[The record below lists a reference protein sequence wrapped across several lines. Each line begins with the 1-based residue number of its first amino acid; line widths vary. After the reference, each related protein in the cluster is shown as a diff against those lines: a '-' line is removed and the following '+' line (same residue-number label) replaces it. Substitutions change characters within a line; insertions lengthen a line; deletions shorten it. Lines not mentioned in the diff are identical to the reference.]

1 MSYDS
6 MKHYQPSLKIG
17 VTHVQPQ
24 PHAPRK
30 SRACAALLPLS
41 FVALALAISAPC
53 VAEELQVRTNYH
65 SIVLYYNPKVRI
77 DGQLRTVREA
87 YHYRDIDALCRDY
100 ITFLKRASGGQ
111 VNFAVAERFELDEF
125 PPETDPDVTF
135 TPENYDEHKRK
146 GYDMFSSGKPDYVAI
161 CRDSRFRIVPRVEA
175 GEVDAVWVFG
185 PDCTGFW
192 ETAMAGKDSYW
203 VNGEAYPEVDCSRRF
218 VVYGFGMASHQG
230 VGFMLEN
237 TAHMAE
243 NILGGRIASGWP
255 AQHEV
260 SGWTT
265 LNLNNPA
272 RARVT
277 RRLNDWEFF
286 TVSDAVHWDTKLTA
300 PGGSQAGLSHFPPT
314 ACVNYGWSAVGINF
328 DAPWHV
334 EHFQTYGGSWR
345 LENGNYSVS
354 SEADASAMLSGSHD
368 LEDEQGKYRVP
379 VIVTDAEIDA
389 GIAVQ
394 SESDGA
400 HAGLLLRCS
409 RYADG
414 ADQVNGYYLEIDPK
428 RDRLELVRLKNGART
443 VLAEHAMRIDPGAV
457 VRLFVSLRGPV
468 IRVAL
473 EASGAPVIT
482 YSEAADPVD
491 GAVGFWSYGGAASFS
506 HLNVVPVIS
515 NYAETWRTY
524 PNLGTNIRTLSP
536 LAWQGD
542 GKSYEDNDYWF
553 AWWYEHLPKNPGTHE
568 VRDPSTGAV
577 LGKALNSW
585 WPYIFDINRFDTPFL
600 PDATLRSAQADATPP
615 ASPSNFRGQA
625 HGAGKIRLDWE
636 EPEDNVGV
644 TRYEVYRDG
653 KLVRETPLR
662 YFTDADPEP
671 GREHTYFVKARD
683 GSGNLSAPA
692 TPVTLST
699 GPSALLPVGV
709 ARVDIT
715 PEYPVRLSGFGFR
728 RAESEGVTQRIW
740 AKALVFAD
748 PTEGPAVLITADN
761 LCVPDDVRSE
771 VAQRLAAK
779 IGLRPER
786 LTITATHTHTA
797 PMLKSVAPTLF
808 SVPIPVQH
816 QANIDRYTREF
827 VDELEEVAL
836 AAAKDIRPARLSW
849 GTGKGQLAMN
859 RRTKG
864 GPVDHDLPALFI
876 RDPDGKVRA
885 VYFSYACHCVTLSN
899 NKISG
904 DWAGFAQD
912 ALEQQFPGAIA
923 LASVG
928 CGADSNPNSGV
939 TGDKVAVC
947 EQQGRTL
954 ADEVVRLSK
963 GSLPPITAVPSIRFA
978 RVDLP
983 LDTPRSREEWET
995 RAKRADAIGFH
1006 ARVNLAR
1013 LDRGESL
1020 PTKLNYPVQTWVFGD
1035 GLAMVFLPGETVVD
1049 YALRLK
1055 REFDHARLW
1064 VNGYSND
1071 GRCYIPSER
1080 VLKEG
1085 GYEGGDA
1092 MVYYDLPQRFAPGL
1106 EEKII
1111 SAVHRQIPVSFKA
1124 GMGSGK

>member
-1 MSYDS
+1 MY
-6 MKHYQPSLKIG
+6 
-17 VTHVQPQ
+17 THHISQKSGSVRVQSHPVR
-24 PHAPRK
+24 PGKRLAWT
-30 SRACAALLPLS
+30 ALFPLG
-41 FVALALAISAPC
+41 FTALALTIGTPC
-53 VAEELQVRTNYH
+53 VANEIQVRTHYH

-111 VNFAVAERFELDEF
+111 VNFSVAERFELDEF

-135 TPENYDEHKRK
+135 TPENYDAYKRK
-146 GYDMFSSGKPDYVAI
+146 GYDMFNSGKPDYAAI

-203 VNGEAYPEVDCSRRF
+203 VNGEAHPEVECSRRF
-218 VVYGFGMASHQG
+218 VIYGFGMASHQG

-243 NILGGRIASGWP
+243 NILGSRIASGWP

-260 SGWTT
+260 NGWTT

-272 RARVT
+272 RTRVT

-314 ACVNYGWSAVGINF
+314 ACVNYGWSAVRINF

-345 LENGNYSVS
+345 LEKGNYCVS
-354 SEADASAMLSGSHD
+354 GAADARAILSGSHD
-368 LEDEQGKYRVP
+368 LEDEQGKYRIP
-379 VIVTDAEIDA
+379 VIVTDADIEA

-394 SESDGA
+394 SESDAA
-400 HAGLLLRCS
+400 HAGLLLRCA

-414 ADQVNGYYLEIDPK
+414 PDKLDGYYLGIHPK
-428 RDRLELVRLKNGART
+428 RDRLELARLKNGART
-443 VLAEHAMRIDPGAV
+443 VLAEHEMRIDPGAV
-457 VRLFVSLRGPV
+457 TRLCVSLRGPV
-468 IRVAL
+468 IRVSL
-473 EASGAPVIT
+473 SASSTPVIT
-482 YSEAADPVD
+482 YSEAGEPVD
-491 GAVGFWSYGGAASFS
+491 GAVGLSACGADATFT
-506 HLNVVPVIS
+506 HLNVIPVIS
-515 NYAETWRTY
+515 NYAEAWRTY
-524 PNLGTNIRTLSP
+524 PKLSANVRTLSP

-542 GKSYEDNDYWF
+542 GKPYEDNDYWF

-600 PDATLRSAQADATPP
+600 PEAAVASAPADTAPP
-615 ASPSNFRGQA
+615 APPLNLRGQVD
-625 HGAGKIRLDWE
+625 GAGNIRLEWE

-662 YFTDADPEP
+662 YFADALPA
-671 GREHTYFVKARD
+671 GHEHTYFVKARD

-699 GPSALLPVGV
+699 GPSALLPVGA
-709 ARVDIT
+709 ARIDIT
-715 PEYPVRLSGFGFR
+715 PDYPVRLSGFGFR

-740 AKALVFAD
+740 AKALVFSD
-748 PTEGPAVLITADN
+748 ETEGPAVLITAEN
-761 LCVPDDVRSE
+761 LCVPDEVRLE
-771 VAQRLAAK
+771 VARRLAAK

-797 PMLKSVAPTLF
+797 PMLKNVAPTLF

-827 VDELEEVAL
+827 VDKLEEVAL
-836 AAAKDIRPARLSW
+836 AAARDIRPAHLSW

-876 RDPDGKVRA
+876 RDPDGKLRA

-947 EQQGRTL
+947 EQQGHTI
-954 ADEVVRLSK
+954 ADEVVRISK
-963 GSLPPITAVPSIRFA
+963 GSLQPITAAPSIRFA

-995 RAKRADAIGFH
+995 RAQRADAIGYH

-1013 LDRGESL
+1013 LARGESL
-1020 PTKLNYPVQTWVFGD
+1020 ATKLDYPLQTWVFGKA
-1035 GLAMVFLPGETVVD
+1035 LAIVFLPGETVVD
-1049 YALRLK
+1049 YSLRLK

-1085 GYEGGDA
+1085 GYEGADA
-1092 MVYYDLPQRFAPGL
+1092 MVYYDVPQRFAPGL
-1106 EEKII
+1106 EETII
-1111 SAVHRQIPVSFKA
+1111 RTIQGQIPAIFRAAS
-1124 GMGSGK
+1124 SGE